1 MSKSIFSKSLK
12 YFHGVFVVLGAVVLV
27 LVFFLVL
34 PVMQTINKPPSAD
47 MLVQSIDIAN
57 VPPPPPPPQEKQQ
70 EEEEPEEIT
79 PELTE
84 KAPPLELSQLELV
97 LNPGMGGGEG
107 WLSGDFAVKLNNVS
121 SGSAKEIEE
130 LFSIADLD
138 QKPRVIYQPSPRISK
153 EMRKK
158 APGEVYIIFVVD
170 KDGRVIDPMIQK
182 SSDPIFEKPALDAVK
197 QWKFDPG
204 KRNGQAV
211 RFRMRVPV
219 SFPKGL

>member
-1 MSKSIFSKSLK
+1 MSKIVFSKLLK
-12 YFHGVFVVLGAVVLV
+12 YFHGVFVVLGAAVLV

-34 PVMQTINKPPSAD
+34 PVMQTISKPPSTD

-57 VPPPPPPPQEKQQ
+57 APPPPPPPQEKQP
-70 EEEEPEEIT
+70 EKEEPEEVK

-84 KAPPLELSQLELV
+84 KSPPLELSQLELA
-97 LNPGMGGGEG
+97 LNNGLSGDG
-107 WLSGDFAVKLNNVS
+107 WLGGDFAVKLNNVS
-121 SGSAKEIEE
+121 SGGKDVDE

-138 QKPRVIYQPSPRISK
+138 QKPRVIYQPAPRISK
-153 EMRKK
+153 ELRKK

-170 KDGRVIDPMIQK
+170 KDGRVSNPMIQK
-182 SSDPIFEKPALDAVK
+182 STDPIFEKPALDAVK